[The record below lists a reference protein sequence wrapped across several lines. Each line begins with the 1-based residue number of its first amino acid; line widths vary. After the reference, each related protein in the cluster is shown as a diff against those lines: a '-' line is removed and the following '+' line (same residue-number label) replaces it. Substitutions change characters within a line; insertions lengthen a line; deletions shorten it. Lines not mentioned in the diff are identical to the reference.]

1 MVEGLAVVQESLQQ
15 EITCNICCELMEDPR
30 TLPCTHVYCNQCLK
44 KLVLRSQVSLG
55 GLQCPECRMT
65 VQVHNDKVE
74 FPKDFRTVRLKE
86 VYENVLQIGQSPA
99 TSTLEGSTESTLKC
113 EVHGCP
119 IEMYCISCR
128 DILCQE
134 CVQIHNDH
142 KYEYLIE
149 ENARGGNINAL
160 TNEQPTVHKN
170 VLVDSFRPSS
180 SIASNWSDHD
190 NQARE
195 MEEMVTL
202 SKENHSHITISVDAH
217 WALVQRDDSQKHK
230 LDAMATKIKEHKSNL
245 TAAIVEVQQTKV
257 EVDSQARTRQLQV
270 DAAFEGMIALLQRKQ
285 QQLRD
290 EIAGELK
297 EKNDALSQQKDQL
310 SSLFDEMEDLLM
322 ACSINTLPGHESIQR
337 REESLQQS
345 IKKTSLKPVVSPDV
359 GASLT
364 KGDLVRTCS
373 NQCILKYRILDIS
386 RCQLTGEFLT
396 APETDKKS
404 NINFELRDSK
414 GNLCPGLHKIE
425 AELTCIKDNSKVIP
439 VSNMG
444 SVVQSLSFVTSA
456 RGRHVLNIA
465 IDNISHPQCPI
476 ALFIEKKP
484 ETIRSP
490 VHTIM
495 NPNAPT
501 GLHFYNNQLVV
512 SEQSSSTVSFIDEIG
527 TRVLMIETGGEV
539 AIDTESQCF
548 FIANAITYQ
557 LHKFDANGVCLKRA
571 GSQGSN
577 PGQLLEPGG
586 MQFYNGEL
594 YVVDSKNHRI
604 QVFNKDLQLLRH
616 FGREG
621 TSNGYFNSPT
631 DVAIDDKGTLY
642 VTDTLN
648 NRIQVMDRKGKF
660 IRNIKKITKQC
671 QYPHMPHK
679 IEIFKGYVYTT
690 EYQKNS
696 VCVFTVAGDI
706 VTTFGEEHLTDPE
719 GIAIDKDGYIYV
731 TSNKERII
739 VF

>member
-1 MVEGLAVVQESLQQ
+1 MVEGLGVVQESLQQ

-44 KLVLRSQVSLG
+44 KLVLRSQATLG
-55 GLQCPECRMT
+55 DLQCPECRTT
-65 VQVHNDKVE
+65 VQVPNDKVE

-202 SKENHSHITISVDAH
+202 SKGNHSHITVSVDAH
-217 WALVQRDDSQKHK
+217 WAVVQRDDSQKHK

-245 TAAIVEVQQTKV
+245 TAAIVKVQQTKV
-257 EVDSQARTRQLQV
+257 EVDSQARTCQLQV

-310 SSLFDEMEDLLM
+310 TLLFSETEDVLM
-322 ACSINTLPGHESIQR
+322 ACSTNTLPGHESIQQR
-337 REESLQQS
+337 VERLQQS
-345 IKKTSLKPVVSPDV
+345 IKKASLKPVVSPDV

-364 KGDLVRTCS
+364 KGDLVRTCG
-373 NQCILKYRILDIS
+373 NQCVLKYRIPDINQ
-386 RCQLTGEFLT
+386 CQLTGEFLK
-396 APETDKKS
+396 AQETDKRF
-404 NINFELRDSK
+404 NVNVEVRDSK
-414 GNLCPGLHKIE
+414 GNSCPGVHKIE
-425 AELTCIKDNSKVIP
+425 AELVCIRDNSKVTAL
-439 VSNMG
+439 SNM
-444 SVVQSLSFVTSA
+444 SSIEYTSSFITPT
-456 RGRHVLNIA
+456 RGRHVLHIT
-465 IDNISHPQCPI
+465 IDNILHPQCPI

-484 ETIRSP
+484 EMLRSP
-490 VHTIM
+490 VHTIV
-495 NPNAPT
+495 NPNRPT

-512 SEQSSSTVSFIDEIG
+512 SEHRSFNVSFFDENG
-527 TRVLMIETGGEV
+527 SRVRTIEKGGEI
-539 AIDTESQCF
+539 AIDTESQCI
-548 FIANAITYQ
+548 FIASAIIYQ
-557 LHKFDANGVCLKRA
+557 LHKYDANGVCLKRA

-577 PGQLLEPGG
+577 PGQLLKPGG

-594 YVVDSKNHRI
+594 YVVDTKNDRI
-604 QVFNKDLQLLRH
+604 QVFDKDLQLLRH
-616 FGREG
+616 FGGEG
-621 TSNGYFNSPT
+621 TSNGCFKSPT

-660 IRNIKKITKQC
+660 IRNIKTIVKQFE
-671 QYPHMPHK
+671 YPHMPQRIK
-679 IEIFKGYVYTT
+679 IFKGYVYTT

-696 VCVFTVAGDI
+696 VCVFTLTGDI
-706 VTTFGEEHLTDPE
+706 VTTFGEEHLIHPE
-719 GIAIDKDGYIYV
+719 GIAIDKDGYVYV
-731 TSNKERII
+731 ASNKERII